1 MLLKLT
7 ADQITLAK
15 SLIGSAET
23 IVVTAHKNPDG
34 DAVGSVLAM
43 HLFLKSIGKNVFT
56 ILPDAVPDFLQ
67 WLPGYKEIIIHEL
80 ETEKA
85 KSTIASADLIFSLD
99 YNSLSRVGA
108 EMQKDLESAKAD
120 FILIDHHQQPG
131 NFAKVIF
138 SDTSACSTC
147 EMIYHFIADCY
158 GESHIDVPMSECIYC
173 GIMTDSGSFRYHSVS
188 QDTHNIV
195 GNLIAK
201 GLDHAQVH
209 REVYD
214 TNLLDRLKLIGYALS
229 EKLQI
234 ISDCDTAF
242 IWLSQEELLKNNYRQ
257 GDTEG
262 LVNQALSVKG
272 VKLAAFFRGGGN
284 EIKISFRSKVSFD
297 VNRFAREHWTGGGH
311 MNAAGASS
319 PLSMEDTLEKFKTLV
334 HQLKE
339 EIKNS

>member
-1 MLLKLT
+1 MLLKLND
-7 ADQITLAK
+7 DQITQIK
-15 SLIGSAET
+15 SLIGSAES

-34 DAVGSVLAM
+34 DAVGSVLAL

-67 WLPGYKEIIIHEL
+67 WIPAYQEIIIHEQ
-80 ETEKA
+80 EPEKA

-99 YNSLSRVGA
+99 YNALGRVGA
-108 EMQKDLESAKAD
+108 EMQKDLEAAKAD

-158 GESHIDVPMSECIYC
+158 GESLIDVPMSECIYC
-173 GIMTDSGSFRYHSVS
+173 GIMTDSGSFRYPSVS

-201 GLDHAQVH
+201 GLDHAHVH

-229 EKLQI
+229 EKLEI
-234 ISDCDTAF
+234 LSDCNTAF

-272 VKLAAFFRGGGN
+272 VKLAAFFRAGGN
-284 EIKISFRSKVSFD
+284 EIKISFRSKGSFD

-334 HQLKE
+334 QQMKE